1 MWQRL
6 QNQYRVRYCGFFR
19 RLIATS
25 QPKDVLEVVERYDK
39 EREGIEA
46 SLMDLILVSGGVTTW
61 TELMTMPLPSIKI
74 MTERLNKRTEEQN
87 QARQKAQAQRRAR

>member
-1 MWQRL
+1 M
-6 QNQYRVRYCGFFR
+6 
-19 RLIATS
+19 IATS
-25 QPKDVLEVVERYDK
+25 QPQDIVKAVERYDM

-61 TELMTMPLPSIKI
+61 SELMIMPLPSIKI

-87 QARQKAQAQRRAR
+87 QARQKAQAQRRVR